1 MKHPITGII
10 LSGGKSLRMGRNKA
24 FIEIDG
30 VAIIDRIYTVFEN
43 LFQETIIVTDQ
54 RDLFAYLNVKT
65 YNDLLPH
72 RGALGGLYT
81 GLYFSSFP
89 CSFCVACDMPFLK
102 ESLIEFLIDRLEDDD
117 ILVPRTEDG
126 LQPLHAFYSK
136 NCIGPIKKL
145 LDKGGYKIIDVYPVV
160 KSRTVEERDFIF
172 LDPKRES
179 FINVNTP
186 DELLLVAR
194 SSPVAPAADHDP
206 GRGEIQ

>member
-10 LSGGKSLRMGRNKA
+10 LSGGKNLRMGRNKA

-30 VAIIDRIYTVFEN
+30 IPIIDRIYTVFKN
-43 LFQETIIVTDQ
+43 LFREIIIVTDQ
-54 RDLFAYLNVKT
+54 RDLFAYLNVKI

-81 GLYFSSFP
+81 GLFFSSFP
-89 CSFCVACDMPFLK
+89 YSFCVACDMPFLK

-117 ILVPRTEDG
+117 MLVPKTEDG

-136 NCIGPIKKL
+136 SCIGPIKQL
-145 LDKGGYKIIDVYPVV
+145 LDKGGYKIIDFYPVV
-160 KSRTVEERDFIF
+160 KSRTIEERDFIF

-186 DELLLVAR
+186 DELLLVAQGG
-194 SSPVAPAADHDP
+194 PVAPTGDHDP
-206 GRGEIQ
+206 ARG